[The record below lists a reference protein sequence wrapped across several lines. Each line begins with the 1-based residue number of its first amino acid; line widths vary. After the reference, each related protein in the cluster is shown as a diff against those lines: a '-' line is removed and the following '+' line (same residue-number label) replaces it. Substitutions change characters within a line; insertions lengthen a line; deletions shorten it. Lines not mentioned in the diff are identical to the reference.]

1 MRISDWSSDVCSS
14 DLLGYGSSDEDF
26 DYKRYRA
33 SPSFAVLKGDGN
45 YTFTFGNDWQTA
57 SKAAFQLAS
66 GPLVSNEQFSAGGA
80 TSVRGYLAAERT
92 GDDGYLLS
100 QALRTPSIAKF
111 LGRYFMEWRFYAF
124 AEVAQLSLRD
134 ELPAPDTAER

>member
-66 GPLVSNEQFSAGGA
+66 GPLVSNEQFSRSEEH
-80 TSVRGYLAAERT
+80 TSELQSLMRI
-92 GDDGYLLS
+92 S
-100 QALRTPSIAKF
+100 
-111 LGRYFMEWRFYAF
+111 YAVF
-124 AEVAQLSLRD
+124 CLKTHKNKLQTNKQNNHKS
-134 ELPAPDTAER
+134 